1 MCSRSTKTQITFD
14 PRRTIV
20 VGKIPTRF
28 NEEQVEKFLS
38 SFMKVTDVR
47 FVHANYDKNRRT
59 AIVQLESVQELGEL
73 VSKTKRTLDGVA
85 LTFKRYKRSGERK
98 KTLKITD
105 IGSDGYVKTIAKD
118 KVELVGPLK
127 QGKKVKRKSTPRG
140 RRHGHE
146 AAILKRRRDR
156 RKSRN
161 ANAGSDSDTSGETQ
175 GERQLNDSVFAF
187 LSKKTSVKQWSMGRD
202 FEASGQL
209 GSAIK
214 CYDKAIEKTLQTL
227 KTQRQK
233 KRDTSGDQSD
243 VSSSLKSASSSFKS
257 TSSSGRSTSSSF
269 RSVASEDTSSTGEQL
284 FFEKGAMVLKGGK
297 IVKPFET
304 KTPKKPETQ
313 KHEKDSKNLT
323 KTDIDALMQECRELF
338 GSKMDV

>member
-161 ANAGSDSDTSGETQ
+161 ANAGSDSDSSAAPRTRRAE
-175 GERQLNDSVFAF
+175 
-187 LSKKTSVKQWSMGRD
+187 SKKTSVKQWSMGRD

-313 KHEKDSKNLT
+313 KQEKDSKNLT